1 VDTGA
6 GVRLLR
12 AVLNPT
18 TGNGAV
24 SVQDAAALDVAPVL
38 VDLGPG
44 RAVEGAFPVAGG
56 RIALRELG
64 DDGSGVFSNI
74 DTLRG
79 LDVSLGL
86 VAVCDD
92 GCGLVGPSAF
102 AWGVAG
108 HPDFGALFFGGDTN
122 GGVSAQT
129 LRIGPDGAPRSVSS
143 TQTPPARRHADLA
156 FDAIR
161 GAAWMFGGMSQPE
174 RRFGN
179 DVFDCGVPGG
189 TPQCG
194 DLWRFTDEA
203 GWQPVRPVDV
213 DGLGRPQQRYRVAL
227 AAADGD
233 LVVAGGRGPD
243 FDRFGIDETLDDA
256 WILSASPRQV
266 PSHLLEVTLAA
277 YGADAEGR
285 PTSIAV
291 EWCGEAHDATG
302 ASVAVEARVWSGGAW
317 RAGPLVS
324 SAAGCGTGTID
335 VDDDHDI
342 IERNNRLFIEVRP
355 LVNVDGPGDATL
367 TTTTLTVTTSLA
379 P

>member
-1 VDTGA
+1 MTFDGTRWVGRCAGECAEALPPNPSMWFNAATGAIDFLGICAVEGLCVVSLHDDDVLETIPLGAPGFPLFTGLAFQEKSVAVEPDGRLVIAQRGTDGNDKGFVAALVGGRLGVVVPSTLQARCGGAIVERPGEHVVVGGCADRRLGAAEGAAGSCVEPLTLAQAPGAPGVNRGDTSASGLVRAVDTGA

-129 LRIGPDGAPRSVSS
+129 LRIGPE
-143 TQTPPARRHADLA
+143 PAV
-156 FDAIR
+156 
-161 GAAWMFGGMSQPE
+161 GT
-174 RRFGN
+174 
-179 DVFDCGVPGG
+179 VPG
-189 TPQCG
+189 
-194 DLWRFTDEA
+194 A
-203 GWQPVRPVDV
+203 
-213 DGLGRPQQRYRVAL
+213 
-227 AAADGD
+227 
-233 LVVAGGRGPD
+233 VV
-243 FDRFGIDETLDDA
+243 
-256 WILSASPRQV
+256 
-266 PSHLLEVTLAA
+266 
-277 YGADAEGR
+277 
-285 PTSIAV
+285 
-291 EWCGEAHDATG
+291 GEHK
-302 ASVAVEARVWSGGAW
+302 
-317 RAGPLVS
+317 
-324 SAAGCGTGTID
+324 CQGTGIRD
-335 VDDDHDI
+335 
-342 IERNNRLFIEVRP
+342 R
-355 LVNVDGPGDATL
+355 
-367 TTTTLTVTTSLA
+367 
-379 P
+379 